1 MMFRMVSR
9 PSVRTVIRR
18 AATWVLSAAL
28 ACGAVAASPGGT
40 GGEVWITLG
49 GDAFAVASRAID
61 LASIGFPLTRVDEA
75 GGVVLARLPAAGLE
89 TLGGEIHRELQRCG
103 GFIVHASLAEA
114 RAALLRAAPD
124 SRAPSAL
131 GFVIDQPQWVAA
143 VAGAVDE
150 AQILATITTLSTNFA
165 NRYHAHPSG
174 TAAATWIRDLWAT
187 YAASRPEVTVELVT
201 HTTTVQRSVVLT
213 IPGTTLAS
221 EVIVL
226 GGHLDSIAPG
236 TGNPNFL
243 GPGADDDASGI
254 ATLSEVVRVALAA
267 GFHPQRTV
275 QFMAYAAEEVGLRG
289 SEAISA
295 SYLAAG
301 TDVVAVLQQDMTGYH
316 GSTEDIAFI
325 SDFTNA
331 ELNAFL
337 VDLLAAYQ
345 PALTSTT
352 TACGYACSDHA
363 PWHNRGFPAAF
374 AFEAKMF
381 EDNPFIHTTSDTVA
395 TLGGSA
401 AHAAKFAR
409 LAAAFMVEAGV
420 DGPSGIFSDGFE
432 SETTGAW
439 SLVAP

>member
-1 MMFRMVSR
+1 MIASM
-9 PSVRTVIRR
+9 PRR
-18 AATWVLSAAL
+18 CWWMKRRIAAFVVGSAI
-28 ACGAVAASPGGT
+28 ACGAFAASPGEPGE
-40 GGEVWITLG
+40 EVWITLG
-49 GDAFAVASRAID
+49 SDAFVTANRAID
-61 LASIGFPLTRVDEA
+61 LASGGFPLTRLDEA
-75 GGVVLARLPAAGLE
+75 GGVVLARMPRAGLE
-89 TLGGEIHRELQRCG
+89 ALGGEIHRELRRCG
-103 GFIVHASLAEA
+103 GFIVHASLADA
-114 RAALLRAAPD
+114 RAALPRLAST
-124 SRAPSAL
+124 SRTPAGL
-131 GFVIDQPQWVAA
+131 GFVIDQPHWVGA

-150 AQILATITTLSTNFA
+150 AQILATITTLSTSFA

-174 TAAATWIRDLWAT
+174 TAAATWIRDLWAS
-187 YAASRPEVTVELVT
+187 YAASRPDVTVALVT
-201 HTTTVQRSVVLT
+201 HTTTVQPSVVLT

-221 EVIVL
+221 EVVVL

-236 TGNPNFL
+236 TGNPNFS

-267 GFHPQRTV
+267 GIHPQRTI
-275 QFMAYAAEEVGLRG
+275 QFMAYAAEEVGLFG
-289 SEAISA
+289 SEAIAA

-301 TDVVAVLQQDMTGYH
+301 TNVVAVLQQDMTGYN

-331 ELNAFL
+331 LLNTFL
-337 VDLLAAYQ
+337 VDLLTTYQ
-345 PALTSTT
+345 PALTWTT

-409 LAAAFMVEAGV
+409 LAAAFMVEAGL
-420 DGPSGIFSDGFE
+420 DGSNGIFADGFE
-432 SETTGAW
+432 DETTGAW
-439 SLVAP
+439 SFVLP